1 MKFRTT
7 TYDDGLELNV
17 NIAFKKPST
26 TSSLI
31 TYQKKKKYLALSLT
45 LKIFLSNTLNGSHP
59 HLSTPLYTYL
69 SCLNV
74 GLLIINCEG
83 EFLLKLNLDLFE
95 VGWALGWLVGLK
107 Q

>member
-1 MKFRTT
+1 M
-7 TYDDGLELNV
+7 
-17 NIAFKKPST
+17 ST
-26 TSSLI
+26 LLSRNLVQLALSLRI
-31 TYQKKKKYLALSLT
+31 KKKKKYLALSLT

-83 EFLLKLNLDLFE
+83 DFLLKLNLDSCICSR
-95 VGWALGWLVGLK
+95 VGFGVACGAKTVNALL
-107 Q
+107 